1 MNNVQEILAHWP
13 VIFSGF
19 GDNSLIA
26 GSPNRT
32 ENRFLFHD
40 EEGIFYI
47 AEGYPPRKQQYQI
60 RQNRL
65 LEFLA
70 ENLVPGI
77 HPFYRTLSGEHGVLS
92 GGLFWQIKPYI
103 EAEKIPRETLGERAD
118 FGRLWADFLLQMK
131 TVVDRS
137 MESPPM
143 PEQPFFMA
151 DFLPVLQRHAERK
164 MPEITDRLQEIAQR
178 LIPFFKWERK
188 ADLTLAHGD
197 FHPGNIL
204 MGQGMIRVVIDW
216 EFAGAKFPGYD
227 MALLI
232 GCLAMDHPDNLFSPA
247 VCALRNTLYANRY
260 LPDDAWERL
269 PQMIAATRLG
279 WLGEWLTLEDK
290 ALVAQELELISIL
303 LDGDFAEE
311 STLKG

>member
-1 MNNVQEILAHWP
+1 MVEFDIVSFWDIAFAAL
-13 VIFSGF
+13 
-19 GDNSLIA
+19 GDRNLIT
-26 GSPNRT
+26 GSPNRS
-32 ENRFLFHD
+32 ERRFIFHD
-40 EEGIFYI
+40 TAGCSYI
-47 AEGYPPRKQQYQI
+47 AEGCSPGKKTFQI
-60 RQNRL
+60 RQNTL
-65 LEFLA
+65 LEFFVANHLPA
-70 ENLVPGI
+70 I
-77 HPFYRTLSGEHGVLS
+77 HPFYRTRSGEHGVMFND
-92 GGLFWQIKPYI
+92 LFWQIRPYI
-103 EAEKIPRETLGERAD
+103 PAENIPRATLGEHANY
-118 FGRLWADFLLQMK
+118 GILWGDFLLQMK
-131 TVVDRS
+131 KVIDK
-137 MESPPM
+137 SPDLPAM
-143 PEQPFFMA
+143 HNPPFYMA
-151 DFLPVLQRHAERK
+151 NQLPKLLKFAEAK
-164 MPEITDRLQEIAQR
+164 MPSITGHIREFERLLA
-178 LIPFFKWERK
+178 PFFKWERK
-188 ADLTLAHGD
+188 AESMFAHGD

-260 LPDDAWERL
+260 LPDDTWERL

-303 LDGDFAEE
+303 LDGDFAKE